1 MTGRHGSNGW
11 LDGSLAGRLR
21 SVNSIRLDGMKK
33 LVDVFDPRMN
43 ALNAVRLLLSVGV
56 IVFHSFPLTG
66 TRIRSAPVDQ
76 LLGSVFVDAFFAISG
91 YLILSSWVRRPQWWA
106 FLRARLLR
114 IMPAFYVSGLVTA
127 FVIAPAAILIDG
139 TGFPASFGAGAVAY
153 VLGNAFLRV
162 HNYAIAGTPLGVQY
176 PHVWNGSLW
185 TLWWEFLCYLGVLA
199 LGLARVLR
207 WRATVVLAFALAALG
222 LLATAYGPVHNYYLD
237 NGSRFGLMFLAG
249 SMVYTFRD
257 KLPVSWALVAL
268 AALVVAASSFLPD
281 YRIVAALPVAYVA
294 IGAGALLKHPRLRLT
309 NDISYGTYIYAFPMQ
324 QLLATAGL
332 YRLGVPVFAVASIL
346 VTLPMAVAS
355 WFGIERPALKLKRSR
370 ATAPSPAP
378 VATEDFGPG
387 AMPADRPTAEVRA
400 GQ

>member
-1 MTGRHGSNGW
+1 MAFAVGW
-11 LDGSLAGRLR
+11 TPCIGPVLGAILTLAAAQG
-21 SVNSIRLDGMKK
+21 
-33 LVDVFDPRMN
+33 N
-43 ALNAVRLLLSVGV
+43 ALRASLLLFVYSLGLGV
-56 IVFHSFPLTG
+56 PF
-66 TRIRSAPVDQ
+66 
-76 LLGSVFVDAFFAISG
+76 LLI
-91 YLILSSWVRRPQWWA
+91 
-106 FLRARLLR
+106 
-114 IMPAFYVSGLVTA
+114 GLG
-127 FVIAPAAILIDG
+127 D
-139 TGFPASFGAGAVAY
+139 
-153 VLGNAFLRV
+153 
-162 HNYAIAGTPLGVQY
+162 TPLD
-176 PHVWNGSLW
+176 P
-185 TLWWEFLCYLGVLA
+185 
-199 LGLARVLR
+199 
-207 WRATVVLAFALAALG
+207 
-222 LLATAYGPVHNYYLD
+222 P
-237 NGSRFGLMFLAG
+237 M
-249 SMVYTFRD
+249 
-257 KLPVSWALVAL
+257 LPPLVAL

-281 YRIVAALPVAYVA
+281 YRIVAALPIAYVA